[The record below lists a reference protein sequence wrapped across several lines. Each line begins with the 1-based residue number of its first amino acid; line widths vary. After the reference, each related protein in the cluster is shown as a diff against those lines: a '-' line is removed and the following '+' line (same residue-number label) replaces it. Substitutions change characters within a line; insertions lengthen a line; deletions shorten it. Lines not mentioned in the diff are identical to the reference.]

1 MLGFSDD
8 AQHPSNNELQ
18 DNSENYEINADRNI
32 DSASDVEAFKN
43 TDNHSTIVN
52 FDTRSTIENT
62 DNRSTIDSN
71 DEIST
76 IDKTD
81 NRSTVEN
88 TDNRS
93 TIDNTDNR
101 STIDNTDNRSTID
114 SNDDIDSE
122 NVERNG
128 NAEKT
133 ELDEG
138 AVNLVDLAEVQIL
151 PEPHDDD
158 DSNVQKGQVPL
169 MIQ

>member
-76 IDKTD
+76 IDK
-81 NRSTVEN
+81 RSTVEN
-88 TDNRS
+88 TDKRS
-93 TIDNTDNR
+93 T
-101 STIDNTDNRSTID
+101 TDNRSTID
-114 SNDDIDSE
+114 SNDEIDSE
-122 NVERNG
+122 NVERDGG
-128 NAEKT
+128 NVEKT

-151 PEPHDDD
+151 PEPHVQSDD